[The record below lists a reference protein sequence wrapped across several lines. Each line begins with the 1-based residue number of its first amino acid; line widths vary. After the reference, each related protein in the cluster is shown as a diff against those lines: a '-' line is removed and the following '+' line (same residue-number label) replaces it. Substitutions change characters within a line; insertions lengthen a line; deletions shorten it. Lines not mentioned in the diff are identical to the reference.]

1 MNYIYGAAKSLYIC
15 TDFSGIGFN
24 VLMQICHHHSVSRAE
39 GHLRAL
45 QSYLQIILVVVKNPG
60 C

>member
-1 MNYIYGAAKSLYIC
+1 MNYIYGAAKPLYIC

-24 VLMQICHHHSVSRAE
+24 VLM
-39 GHLRAL
+39 L